1 MSYQIHEINAS
12 LSKSQG
18 ACHIQKIFGTAQ
30 TISFQIRVPGKSH
43 HLVLG
48 KGNHFEGIG
57 LSDHQPSSPI
67 RTRDRFLEYLRKNL
81 SSSQLIGL
89 NLDEKD
95 RIITIKYFKSGH
107 ENYLSVF
114 YMARR
119 TYMLHSYFKEKP
131 VHFAS
136 WKKSKQIPAAG
147 KDFLKEHYEI
157 FDEVG
162 RSRLDQETQR
172 EPKKF
177 PVSVI
182 WENDL
187 KKRESHNELGS
198 KIQKKKK
205 RKIDNIKKDLEQTE
219 KWKDLQEWVVS
230 LSPGTDEDQLPDG
243 KFKKLGIKFNLG
255 YGLGFFDK
263 KDMVFSK
270 IKRLKKGKAILEQR
284 LENEIQSLKRG
295 QEFDN
300 SQSSSNTIIPN
311 IEIEWGQGYQ
321 VSSSDNEKKTEES
334 SENINFYQFQSF
346 KIGMGLSAQGNDI
359 LRSQYSKKQ
368 HWWFHLDAASS
379 AHVIAFT
386 EDISEELMNFV
397 ANCFFEQN
405 SGEGIKSEIDLIY
418 TQVKNLKSVKGQAG
432 KVLYKKEKRRR
443 FYLEEVKKVLKI

>member
-81 SSSQLIGL
+81 SSSQLVGL
-89 NLDEKD
+89 SLDEKD
-95 RIITIKYFKSGH
+95 RIVTIKYFKSGH

-114 YMARR
+114 YMARK

-131 VHFAS
+131 LHFAS
-136 WKKSKQIPAAG
+136 WKKTKQFPVSA
-147 KDFLKEHYEI
+147 KDFLNEHYEI
-157 FDEVG
+157 FNEVG
-162 RSRLDQETQR
+162 RSQLDQDTQR

-177 PVSVI
+177 PVSKI
-182 WENDL
+182 WEDDL
-187 KKRESHNELGS
+187 RKRESSNELGS
-198 KIQKKKK
+198 KAQKKKK

-219 KWKDLQEWVVS
+219 KWTELQDWIVS
-230 LSPGTDEDQLPDG
+230 LSPQVDENQLPDG
-243 KFKKLGIKFNLG
+243 KFKKFGIKFNLG

-270 IKRLKKGKAILEQR
+270 IKRLKKGKTIQEQR
-284 LENEIQSLKRG
+284 LENEMLSLKRG

-300 SQSSSNTIIPN
+300 SRPFLNSNIPN
-311 IEIEWGQGYQ
+311 IEIEWGQNYQ
-321 VSSSDNEKKTEES
+321 VGSNNEKKIEES
-334 SENINFYQFQSF
+334 SENISFYQFQSV
-346 KIGMGLSAQGNDI
+346 KVGMGLSAQGNDV

-368 HWWFHLDAASS
+368 HWWFHLDEASS

-386 EDISEELMNFV
+386 EDMNEELMNFV
-397 ANCFFEQN
+397 ANCFFDQS
-405 SGEGIKSEIDLIY
+405 SGDGAKSEIDLIY